1 MTEQLFRLDGDV
13 AIVTGAGA
21 GLGHAIAVMLAKAG
35 ARVVAADMD
44 GQQAQR
50 TATVIAEQGGR
61 AVAVTAD
68 VADPASVG
76 AMLEAALAQFGHV
89 DILVNNAVVR
99 NPGSAEELST
109 PDWDDALAVNLSSSF
124 HTARLALPSMRKAG
138 WGRIINIS
146 SVYGLTA
153 TTGRIAYITTKTALI
168 GLTRAIA
175 MDSASAGITCNAL
188 CPGTLPTPPIL
199 AKIEG
204 IAASKG
210 ISVTEAQREYIS
222 TRHPTGRF
230 VAMENVGAFASF
242 LCSDAGSDI
251 TGAVLPMDAGWT
263 IE

>member
-1 MTEQLFRLDGDV
+1 MLKNRCALLTGSVSGLGF
-13 AIVTGAGA
+13 AIADSLAQAGA
-21 GLGHAIAVMLAKAG
+21 SIVLHGLQPQEVCEQARADLASRRGVRVMVS
-35 ARVVAADMD
+35 RADLRD
-44 GQQAQR
+44 PTQ
-50 TATVIAEQGGR
+50 IEQM
-61 AVAVTAD
+61 
-68 VADPASVG
+68 
-76 AMLEAALAQFGHV
+76 MLEAASFSGSV

-99 NPGSAEELST
+99 NPGSAEELTISN
-109 PDWDDALAVNLSSSF
+109 WDEALAVNLSSSF
-124 HTARLALPSMRKAG
+124 HTARLALPSMRTAG

-175 MDSASAGITCNAL
+175 MDTASAGITCNAL
-188 CPGTLPTPPIL
+188 CPGTLPTPPIM

-210 ISVTEAQREYIS
+210 ISVAEAQREYIS

-230 VAMENVGAFASF
+230 VAMENVGAFAAF
-242 LCSDAGSDI
+242 LCSEAGRDI